1 MVVHPKIHNFSAF
14 LIRIPA
20 DFVVKIDKL
29 ILKSRGKARNS
40 RKPNCHEKEQSRRTH
55 TSQFQNRQQGSSN
68 QDRDACTGMGMDE
81 WNRTENP
88 EITACGS
95 GQLISFK
102 WARTVSLTIGAGKI
116 VYLHAEE
123 QRLTL
128 ESHHLLTLTQNKT
141 KGLYRAK
148 TLKLV
153 KKNNNNNKNQ
163 G

>member
-88 EITACGS
+88 D
-95 GQLISFK
+95 
-102 WARTVSLTIGAGKI
+102 GKI
-116 VYLHAEE
+116 LLLKEIIAKLLIMRYRKYIVYFSFLNY
-123 QRLTL
+123 
-128 ESHHLLTLTQNKT
+128 LL
-141 KGLYRAK
+141 
-148 TLKLV
+148 V
-153 KKNNNNNKNQ
+153 
-163 G
+163 